1 MQIAYSPPKNVF
13 TDDNAQFNIDAEV
26 TNYFSNGDDTSTNKH
41 GCLKRGS
48 ELKDFVKT
56 DRQ

>member
-1 MQIAYSPPKNVF
+1 MYCSPPKNVF
-13 TDDNAQFNIDAEV
+13 TDDTDQFNIDAEV

-56 DRQ
+56 DG